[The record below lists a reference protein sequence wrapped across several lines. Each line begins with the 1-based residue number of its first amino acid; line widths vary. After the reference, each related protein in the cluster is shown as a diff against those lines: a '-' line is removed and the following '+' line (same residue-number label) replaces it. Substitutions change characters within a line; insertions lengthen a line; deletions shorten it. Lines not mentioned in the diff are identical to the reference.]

1 MVVALAVSVVA
12 AVVGGFVT
20 VSDMA
25 EDSFLV
31 ELTVSVVVVTVLR
44 SFLC

>member
-1 MVVALAVSVVA
+1 MVVDLAVSVVA
-12 AVVGGFVT
+12 AVVGGLVT

-25 EDSFLV
+25 DDASLF
-31 ELTVSVVVVTVLR
+31 ELSVVVVTVLR